1 MTTFLRIISS
11 IALGGVMCFAGGSKL
26 RMGRG
31 WREQANGMGAPI
43 WTAPFVPWIEIVLGA
58 LLVAQILTALLAFLT
73 LVLLVAF
80 TWLIVKNLR
89 AGQHPMCAC
98 FGAWSAAPLG
108 RDHVVRNVALIAVGA
123 IAFVTALA

>member
-1 MTTFLRIISS
+1 MTTFLRIVTS

-31 WREQANGMGAPI
+31 WREQAKGMGAPI
-43 WTAPFVPWIEIVLGA
+43 WTAPFVPWVEIVLGA
-58 LLVAQILTALLAFLT
+58 LLVAQMLTALVSFLT
-73 LVLLVAF
+73 VVLLAAF

-89 AGQHPMCAC
+89 ADKHPMCAC

-108 RDHVVRNVALIAVGA
+108 RAHVVRNGALIAVGVVT
-123 IAFVTALA
+123 FVTALA